1 MILPA
6 ISLQTNL
13 ETNNLDQIILV
24 RIVIKINMIKYQITT
39 LQTKIMVKNYIFI
52 FLIIKSLYLINFLLF

>member
-13 ETNNLDQIILV
+13 ATNNLDQIILI
-24 RIVIKINMIKYQITT
+24 RIVIKINMIKYLITT

-52 FLIIKSLYLINFLLF
+52 FLKLKCSYLINFLLF